1 MSAYVHDTQFFT
13 RRTAVLAAII
23 AGHLALIY
31 LLASGLAQRAVELA
45 APPIKTTIVQQ
56 HQKHIKPPP
65 PPPPQLQQQ
74 QVQIPPPVIQI
85 NVPAAA
91 QTHAITVTKHVV
103 EARPAPPV
111 HYTYTPPRASG
122 SDFPATDNYYPE
134 ASKRLGEEGT
144 AYVNICIGADGRVTR
159 TPTIAKSS
167 GSPRLDR
174 AAIRYAQA
182 TSGHWVP
189 EKRNGVPISVCTQL
203 PIKFQLTDF

>member
-13 RRTAVLAAII
+13 RRTAVLFAII

-56 HQKHIKPPP
+56 HVKHIKPPP
-65 PPPPQLQQQ
+65 PPPPQLQHQ

-91 QTHAITVTKHVV
+91 QTHAITVTRHVV
-103 EARPAPPV
+103 RAAPPPPV
-111 HYTYTPPRASG
+111 HYSYTPLGRG
-122 SDFPATDNYYPE
+122 SDFPATQDFYPS
-134 ASKRLGEEGT
+134 ASQRLGEEGT
-144 AYVNICIGADGRVTR
+144 AVVDICVGPNGRLSREPNIV
-159 TPTIAKSS
+159 KSS

-174 AAIRYAQA
+174 AALRYARA
-182 TSGHWVP
+182 TSGHWTP
-189 EKRNGVPISVCTQL
+189 EKRNGVPINFCGQL
-203 PIKFQLTDF
+203 PIKFQLNDF

>member
-23 AGHLALIY
+23 AAHVALIW

-56 HQKHIKPPP
+56 HVKHIKPPP

-74 QVQIPPPVIQI
+74 QVQAVPPAIQI

-91 QTHAITVTKHVV
+91 ETHAITVVHHVV
-103 EARPAPPV
+103 KPKPRPV
-111 HYTYTPPRASG
+111 HYTYTPLGRG
-122 SDFPATDNYYPE
+122 SDFPATQAFYPQ
-134 ASKRLGEEGT
+134 ASQRLGEEGT
-144 AYVNICIGADGRVTR
+144 AIVEICVGPNGRLSRNPRIVR
-159 TPTIAKSS
+159 SS

-174 AAIRYAQA
+174 AALRYARA
-182 TSGHWVP
+182 TSGHWTP
-189 EKRNGVPISVCTQL
+189 EKRNGVPINFCGQL
-203 PIKFQLTDF
+203 PIKFQLNDF